1 MDKICLI
8 RELESLIIKI
18 KKSDNVK
25 YDLSKES
32 ILFDFAT
39 TTSPLMQT
47 KVLGN
52 TWDISVEVMK

>member
-32 ILFDFAT
+32 ILFDFTT

-47 KVLGN
+47 KVLGH
-52 TWDISVEVMK
+52 TWDISVTVMK